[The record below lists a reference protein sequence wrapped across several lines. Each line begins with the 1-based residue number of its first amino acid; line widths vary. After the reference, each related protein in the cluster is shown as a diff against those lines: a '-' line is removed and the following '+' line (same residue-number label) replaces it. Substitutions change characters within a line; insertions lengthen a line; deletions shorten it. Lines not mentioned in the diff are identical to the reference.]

1 MSRRKAKKR
10 KKLVVPAPNRIYKAR
25 IFEMVFS
32 DKKELL
38 ALYNAVNKTHYDN
51 PERLEINTLENAIY
65 MSMHNDVSF
74 IIDSRLSLY
83 EHQSTYSPNLPLRY
97 LLYVSEIYA
106 GMTKDENLYGQK
118 IVNIPPPRFLI
129 FYNGIDP
136 YPEQM
141 VLKLSDLYTIKE
153 EELSLELTAVM
164 LNINRGYNEELLSTC
179 KTLHDYAEY
188 TDRVRRY
195 AEEMELEEAVEQA
208 ITECI
213 REGILTEFLSKN
225 RAEAKRMSIYE
236 YDEEKHMR
244 QTRAEGY
251 EAGEAA
257 GMIKGEAIGI
267 QKGEISAMERLNR
280 LNRLLA
286 EQKRTD
292 DIVKA
297 ASDPGYQK
305 RLLEEFG
312 LF

>member
-153 EELSLELTAVM
+153 EGLSLELTAVM
-164 LNINRGYNEELLSTC
+164 LNINRGYNEELL
-179 KTLHDYAEY
+179 
-188 TDRVRRY
+188 DRIPVK
-195 AEEMELEEAVEQA
+195 EQ
-208 ITECI
+208 
-213 REGILTEFLSKN
+213 G
-225 RAEAKRMSIYE
+225 
-236 YDEEKHMR
+236 
-244 QTRAEGY
+244 G
-251 EAGEAA
+251 GEAN
-257 GMIKGEAIGI
+257 EY
-267 QKGEISAMERLNR
+267 L
-280 LNRLLA
+280 
-286 EQKRTD
+286 
-292 DIVKA
+292 
-297 ASDPGYQK
+297 
-305 RLLEEFG
+305 
-312 LF
+312 

>member
-1 MSRRKAKKR
+1 MSRKK
-10 KKLVVPAPNRIYKAR
+10 VTNPIPNRIYKAR
-25 IFEMVFS
+25 VFEMVFS

-38 ALYNAVNKTHYDN
+38 KLYNAVNGTSYNDSEN
-51 PERLEINTLENAIY
+51 LEINTLENAIY

-164 LNINRGYNEELLSTC
+164 LNINRGYNEELL
-179 KTLHDYAEY
+179 
-188 TDRVRRY
+188 DRIPVK
-195 AEEMELEEAVEQA
+195 EQ
-208 ITECI
+208 
-213 REGILTEFLSKN
+213 G
-225 RAEAKRMSIYE
+225 
-236 YDEEKHMR
+236 
-244 QTRAEGY
+244 G
-251 EAGEAA
+251 GEAN
-257 GMIKGEAIGI
+257 EY
-267 QKGEISAMERLNR
+267 L
-280 LNRLLA
+280 
-286 EQKRTD
+286 
-292 DIVKA
+292 
-297 ASDPGYQK
+297 
-305 RLLEEFG
+305 
-312 LF
+312 